1 MVDFGARLPGY
12 IRRADTAALVLE
24 LASLGIAIA
33 PLATTRRTDDAVPQL
48 A

>member
-12 IRRADTAALVLE
+12 IRRADAALVLE
-24 LASLGIAIA
+24 LVSLGIAIA